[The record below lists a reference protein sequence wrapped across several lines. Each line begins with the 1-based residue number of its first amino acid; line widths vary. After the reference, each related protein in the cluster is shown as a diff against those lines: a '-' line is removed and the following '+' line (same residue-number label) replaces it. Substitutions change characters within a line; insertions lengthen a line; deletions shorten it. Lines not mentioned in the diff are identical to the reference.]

1 VLHVATVGWDPHAA
15 TTRVP
20 LKVQSVESAT
30 VGWDPHAATT
40 RVPLKVQSVESGVG
54 ARGK

>member
-1 VLHVATVGWDPHAA
+1 MMRSFSSGVASGSSVVATMGWDP
-15 TTRVP
+15 R
-20 LKVQSVESAT
+20 
-30 VGWDPHAATT
+30 AATT

>member
-1 VLHVATVGWDPHAA
+1 MMQSFSSGVACGSSVVATVGWDPHAA

-20 LKVQSVESAT
+20 LKM
-30 VGWDPHAATT
+30 
-40 RVPLKVQSVESGVG
+40 QSVESGVG